1 MLHGPG
7 EPRRQRPEALSV
19 TLPSGEVPAIAL
31 RGLTK
36 RFPARTGDGR
46 RSHEVVAVDHI
57 TFDIPRGDL
66 LGLLGPNG
74 AGKTTTLLMLS
85 TLLVPTEGTAV
96 VEGFDVQ
103 GAPQEVRRRIGV
115 LLAGDRA
122 VYARLTGRENLLY
135 FAALYDVPRE
145 QAVARTAELLDL
157 AGLAERADDLVFR
170 YSTGMRMRLALARTL
185 LHDPSVLL
193 LDEPTL
199 GLDPHGARLVRELIA
214 SLNREGK
221 TVVLAT
227 HNMTEAERLS
237 RRVAIIDRGRII
249 AVDEPERLKAAV
261 TEVNDREVT
270 LEDVFMTL
278 TRRRLQTG

>member
-1 MLHGPG
+1 MSERWPRSEGPDPPA
-7 EPRRQRPEALSV
+7 E
-19 TLPSGEVPAIAL
+19 PAIAL

-46 RSHEVVAVDHI
+46 GAREVVAVDHL
-57 TFDIPRGDL
+57 TLDIPRGER

-74 AGKTTTLLMLS
+74 AGKTTTLLMLT
-85 TLLVPTEGTAV
+85 TLLAPTEGSAV

-103 GAPQEVRRRIGV
+103 RAPQEVRRRLGV
-115 LLAGDRA
+115 LLAGERG
-122 VYARLTGRENLLY
+122 VYRRLTGRENLLY

-145 QAVARTAELLDL
+145 RAEARARTLLELV
-157 AGLAERADDLVFR
+157 GLAERADDLVSR
-170 YSTGMRMRLALARTL
+170 YSTGMRMRLALARTV

-199 GLDPHGARLVRELIA
+199 GLDPHGAGRVRELII

-227 HNMTEAERLS
+227 HDMVEADRLCN
-237 RRVAIIDRGRII
+237 RVAIIDRGRII
-249 AVDEPERLKAAV
+249 AVDQPDRLKAAV
-261 TEVNDREVT
+261 AGADGGPVT
-270 LEDVFMTL
+270 LEEVFVAL
-278 TRRRLQTG
+278 TKRRVETV